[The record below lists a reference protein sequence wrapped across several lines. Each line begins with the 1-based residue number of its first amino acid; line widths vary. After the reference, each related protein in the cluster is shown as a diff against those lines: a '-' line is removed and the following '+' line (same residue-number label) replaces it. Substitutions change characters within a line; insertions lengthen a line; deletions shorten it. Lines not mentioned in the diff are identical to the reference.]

1 MAKPS
6 VDKPVDALDVI
17 YSQDQ
22 VIADLFDMWHRISEQ
37 LRDGGEDVDLRWRRG
52 SAVKLLLQHLAVRE
66 AAKEALVRRIRRTGH
81 DDLATNLDG
90 DGVARRERLAALD
103 ELARGHQAMSLNFP
117 AIDAVVADLAA
128 RFAGEREKDESTFLP
143 AAAAELGPPG
153 KRGLPSAR
161 SVRMQSMT
169 HPSPVPRWYDRV
181 PAVKAF
187 LAFYDHLRSA
197 PSGAANPGVDNAR
210 EHLPGPGS

>member
-1 MAKPS
+1 MARPS

-22 VIADLFDMWHRISEQ
+22 VIADLFDMWHRISEH

-128 RFAGEREKDESTFLP
+128 RFAGERERTKVPSCQRQRRSWALP
-143 AAAAELGPPG
+143 E
-153 KRGLPSAR
+153 KRGLPGAR

-187 LAFYDHLRSA
+187 LAFYDHLRPA
-197 PSGAANPGVDNAR
+197 PSGAANPGGR
-210 EHLPGPGS
+210 